1 MGGILYMLEPINFLF
16 FFLPLAI
23 IFALFILVVN
33 INKEKQPFG
42 YNIKH
47 PITKEHFNKISNNYY
62 KKVLI
67 CSLPITIIVPIISI
81 FITSFPIGAILLT
94 ISVLTMT
101 IFNTFFYI
109 QNYKKIKSLESETQN
124 NIE

>member
-1 MGGILYMLEPINFLF
+1 MLEPINFLF

-42 YNIKH
+42 YNIKY
-47 PITKEHFNKISNNYY
+47 PIAKEYFNKISNNYY

-94 ISVLTMT
+94 LSILTMT

-109 QNYKKIKSLESETQN
+109 QNYRKIKAFESETQN